1 MSLPRFDV
9 RTVALLTA
17 LAAARATKEPARLVA
32 QEGQPHPDIPG
43 TYAAGDRHAAPFPA
57 QLPPLD
63 SVVDSASLAAAL
75 KAAGVDKRLV
85 FGLRVGDLT
94 TAPRVHV
101 IEKKVSGQVADR
113 ALHEVDTAIRVV
125 PTNRDWAFRLRVE
138 VDPELAMT
146 LERSEVCATV
156 PGPRR
161 ALVFA
166 TGRATPEGLAQM
178 RREAQG
184 AEARALL
191 QLEADWALA
200 LIRRDATVFGRLLAD
215 GFIYTE
221 DDRTV
226 GRDDLLRDIVAGPDT
241 VEVAHNEEMRVHRFG
256 STAVVTGW
264 LVVRGRG
271 ASGPFDRRYR
281 FTDTWLRRGGR
292 RQIVAA
298 PDHLVRTP

>member
-1 MSLPRFDV
+1 MTPLHFAV
-9 RTVALLTA
+9 LLA
-17 LAAARATKEPARLVA
+17 VSSQSP
-32 QEGQPHPDIPG
+32 
-43 TYAAGDRHAAPFPA
+43 
-57 QLPPLD
+57 
-63 SVVDSASLAAAL
+63 
-75 KAAGVDKRLV
+75 
-85 FGLRVGDLT
+85 T
-94 TAPRVHV
+94 T
-101 IEKKVSGQVADR
+101 QD
-113 ALHEVDTAIRVV
+113 
-125 PTNRDWAFRLRVE
+125 
-138 VDPELAMT
+138 
-146 LERSEVCATV
+146 
-156 PGPRR
+156 
-161 ALVFA
+161 
-166 TGRATPEGLAQM
+166 
-178 RREAQG
+178 

-191 QLEADWALA
+191 QLEDDWALA

-292 RQIVAA
+292 WQIVAA
-298 PDHLVRTP
+298 HDYLVRTP